1 MNLFI
6 LLYILMNLFRHPPS
20 YHKNSYPIYNNENIS
35 KINENITNFNYINN
49 ILNPSFFHYQ
59 YY

>member
-1 MNLFI
+1 
-6 LLYILMNLFRHPPS
+6 MNLFRHPPS